1 MLQIEIKTPSRLHFG
16 LIDLNGKLGRIDGG
30 VGVALKEPG
39 WHLTVSLNE
48 EDHKSDNITVSGP
61 QKPLLEKIALH
72 YFGQRGIPPSGYH
85 VDVRKAIPSHVGLGS
100 KTQLSL
106 AIGSALEMLYQGTDK
121 KPPVRQIAR
130 LMQRG
135 GTSGIG
141 VNSFANGGFC
151 VDCGHSFGAG
161 KEKESFLPSRAS
173 RASPPPVILKTPFPE
188 EWHIILAIPYVSPGA
203 SGESE
208 IEIFRKNCPLNPK
221 DAEKLS
227 RTVLMQIIPSILEK
241 DIESLGEGLKTFQAI
256 GFKKIEIFQ
265 QNPIVRELIQ
275 AAEDVGSNASG
286 MSSFGPT
293 TFCVVGSKSKAI
305 EICEIWQDNMDEKMG
320 GMALV
325 TCANNAGAVLSISN
339 NRRDA
344 AKSAAIQIQAE
355 SLPS

>member
-16 LIDLNGKLGRIDGG
+16 LIDLNGEFGRIDGG
-30 VGVALKEPG
+30 VGIALKEPG
-39 WHLTVSLNE
+39 WHLTISQSDQ
-48 EDHKSDNITVSGP
+48 DHKTDSITISGP
-61 QKPLLEKIALH
+61 QKSLLQNIVLH
-72 YFGQRGIPPSGYH
+72 YLKQRGIPTSGYH
-85 VDVRKAIPSHVGLGS
+85 MDVQKAIPSHVGLGS

-106 AIGSALEMLYQGTDK
+106 AIGSALEMLYQGIDK

-173 RASPPPVILKTPFPE
+173 RAAPPPIVLKTSFPE
-188 EWHIILAIPYVSPGA
+188 EWHIVLAIPSVSPGA

-208 IEIFRKNCPLNPK
+208 IEIFRENCPIGSK
-221 DAEKLS
+221 DVEKLS
-227 RTVLMQIIPSILEK
+227 RTVLMQIIPAILEK

-256 GFKKIEIFQ
+256 GFKRIEILQ
-265 QNPIVRELIQ
+265 QNPIVQELIQ

-293 TFCVVGSKSKAI
+293 TFCVVENKGKAI
-305 EICEIWQDNMDEKMG
+305 EIREIWQNNMDEKMG

-325 TCANNAGAVLSISN
+325 TCANNTGAVLSISKS
-339 NRRDA
+339 RRDT
-344 AKSAAIQIQAE
+344 AKSAAIQIQVE